1 MKVAGLKRKKIQINN
16 IAARIEQRYEEFDNS
31 TTTLDNKLHDI
42 LEGKGHLVFLD
53 ECLFKSRD
61 FAKFA
66 WSAPN
71 QNLRVE
77 DRTGKQPV

>member
-42 LEGKGHLVFLD
+42 LEGKGY
-53 ECLFKSRD
+53 LFS
-61 FAKFA
+61 
-66 WSAPN
+66 
-71 QNLRVE
+71 
-77 DRTGKQPV
+77 